1 MNTHQRERSLRPW
14 AMIHAVFVSAAC
26 LTHSP
31 VRADDSDLAKQAY
44 GILRTK
50 CNSCHGETVKVKGFY
65 VLERESLLASR
76 GEDLNP
82 YVAPGNIEQ
91 SVLWEAA
98 VRDARM
104 PPDNP
109 LSEAEQQILIR
120 WIEAGAHFPTIV
132 QEDRPFISQREVIG
146 QIADHLFNVN
156 NADRQFQRYFSIAHL
171 HNNRSVET
179 TDLRKYRAALSKV
192 VNSLSRES
200 EIVVPK
206 AIDKHETVF
215 NVDLRSVGWDDLNI
229 WDKVVGAYPYGLKPQ
244 RAEDGTEEYKRVEE
258 LYGQALFDGI
268 AYLRADWFV
277 VHASRP
283 PLYHVLL
290 DIPETL
296 DELLKDLDIDLKKNL
311 ENNRARRG
319 GLFESGVSR
328 QNRLVEYHP
337 SRGGFWISYD
347 FKKNAGRSNL
357 ARFPLGPK
365 ASLPKFESFA
375 FEHAGGEIIFSLRNG
390 LSGYMLVDEQ
400 GKRIDVGPVSIVSDA
415 DETSGTPEIVNG
427 ISCMNCHKHGT
438 RPFKDDIRESDAIFN
453 DEARDKVRSLYAQR
467 PEMDRLLQQGSEDFL
482 RQLEK
487 AIGPFL
493 QVGED
498 ARKPFAAI
506 ADAEEPVKFVARRYD
521 RNLDLE
527 TAAREL
533 GYADPTELAG
543 QLRSLSLAQLGLGPL
558 RAEEG
563 TIKRTFWDSRESSVS
578 VFQEAARETGRGV
591 PVN

>member
-1 MNTHQRERSLRPW
+1 MKTNRRSWSITRWMAAPGALLFG
-14 AMIHAVFVSAAC
+14 VLSAWSS
-26 LTHSP
+26 T
-31 VRADDSDLAKQAY
+31 RADDADLAKQAY
-44 GILRTK
+44 NILK
-50 CNSCHGETVKVKGFY
+50 ENCHVCHGDTVKVKGLY
-65 VLERESLLASR
+65 VVERDSLLANR

-82 YVAPGNIEQ
+82 YVTPGSAEK

-98 VRDARM
+98 VRDDRM

-109 LSEAEQQILIR
+109 LPEEQQDILTR
-120 WIEAGAHFPTIV
+120 WIEAGAHFPSIV
-132 QEDRPFISQREVIG
+132 QEDRPFISQREVIA
-146 QIADHLFNVN
+146 QIADHLFNVSAN
-156 NADRQFQRYFSIAHL
+156 DRRFQRYFSIAHL

-179 TDLRKYRAALSKV
+179 NDLRKYRAAFSKV

-206 AIDKHETVF
+206 AIDEQQTIF
-215 NVDLRSVGWDDLNI
+215 TIDLRDVGWDDLSI

-244 RAEDGTEEYKRVEE
+244 RAEDGTEEYRRVEE

-268 AYLRADWFV
+268 AYMRADWFI

-283 PLYHVLL
+283 PLYHDLL

-296 DELLKDLDIDLKKNL
+296 DELLTDLGIDLKKNL

-319 GLFESGVSR
+319 GVFESGVSR

-365 ASLPKFESFA
+365 ASLPKFENFA
-375 FEHAGGEIIFSLRNG
+375 FEHAGGEIIFSLKNG
-390 LSGYMLVDEQ
+390 LSGYMLVDNE
-400 GKRIDVGPVSIVSDA
+400 GKRIDSGPIEIVSDA

-427 ISCMNCHKHGT
+427 ISCMNCHKQGT
-438 RPFKDDIRESDAIFN
+438 RPFHDDIRSSDAIFN
-453 DEARDKVRSLYAQR
+453 TEARDKIEALYAER
-467 PEMDRLLQQGSEDFL
+467 PEMDRLLRQGGEDYL

-493 QVGED
+493 QDGN
-498 ARKPFAAI
+498 KPFSVL

-533 GYADPTELAG
+533 GYADPSELAG
-543 QLRSLSLAQLGLGPL
+543 QLKSLSLAQLGLGPL
-558 RAEEG
+558 RFDEG
-563 TIKRTFWDSRESSVS
+563 TVKRTFWDSRESSVS